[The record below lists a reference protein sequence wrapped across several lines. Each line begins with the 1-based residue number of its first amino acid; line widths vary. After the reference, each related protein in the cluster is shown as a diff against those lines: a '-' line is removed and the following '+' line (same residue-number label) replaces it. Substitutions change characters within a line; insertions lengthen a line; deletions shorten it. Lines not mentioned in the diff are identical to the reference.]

1 MCYNFN
7 MKKGFDMKM
16 KEKIISIVKAIGLF
30 LLFFM
35 LSTIL
40 VIVFNIDI
48 NSLSDLEYVIF
59 TLVCD
64 VIFLTVIALCYNK
77 TLKKDFKPFFKDFG
91 KNFEEAF
98 KYYLVGVGVMIFSNL
113 IITLV
118 FSGGLSSNE
127 STVRS
132 YIETAP
138 LLMFLEISL
147 YAPLAEELLFRK
159 SIRECISN
167 KWLYVFVSG
176 FIFGALHVVGTEGL
190 IGLLYLIPYCSL
202 GFAFAYTYVKTDNIY
217 SSISMHF
224 MHNTLTLV
232 LLLVGASL

>member
-7 MKKGFDMKM
+7 VKKGFDIKM
-16 KEKIISIVKAIGLF
+16 KEKVISIVKAIGLF
-30 LLFFM
+30 TLFFT
-35 LSTIL
+35 LSTML
-40 VIVFNIDI
+40 VMIFNIDV
-48 NSLSDLEYVIF
+48 NSFSDLDYVIYS
-59 TLVCD
+59 LVCD
-64 VIFLTVIALCYNK
+64 VIFLIAVVLCYNK
-77 TLKKDFKPFFKDFG
+77 TLRKDFKPFFKDFG

-113 IITLV
+113 IITLI

-138 LLMFLEISL
+138 LLMFFEISL

-167 KWLYVFVSG
+167 KWLYIFVSG
-176 FIFGALHVVGTEGL
+176 FIFGALHVVGTGGL

-202 GFAFAYTYVKTDNIY
+202 GFAFAYMYTKTDNIY

-232 LLLVGASL
+232 LLLIGASL